1 VKRIRTE
8 VDSTPNY
15 EAEEV
20 SSENSDDFMK
30 SLGFKDPFHKHLHTS
45 DTQV

>member
-8 VDSTPNY
+8 AESNPNY
-15 EAEEV
+15 EEEEI

-45 DTQV
+45 ENQV

>member
-8 VDSTPNY
+8 AEY
-15 EAEEV
+15 EEEEI

-45 DTQV
+45 ENQV